1 MEHWYLATHKSGK
14 KNAFKAQLFLSQVG
28 VTTFIPQ
35 VCISQSRSDRPG
47 KYRKCI
53 EALFPGYIFVFFDYE
68 KLQIAK
74 VENCPGMNGMV
85 RFGGLLKPLSESVVD
100 EIMNLTSI
108 ITEQNV
114 PHDTGQSKIF
124 RPGSRTSLTREQ
136 HQKIADI
143 AKEVDGQHRNT
154 LFYAFLDAMK
164 KP

>member
-1 MEHWYLATHKSGK
+1 MEQWYLATHKSGK
-14 KNAFKAQLFLSQVG
+14 KNAFKAQLFLSQIG

-35 VCISQSRSDRPG
+35 VCISQPRSDRPG
-47 KYRKCI
+47 KFRKCI
-53 EALFPGYIFVFFDYE
+53 EPLFPGYIFIFFDYE

-74 VENCPGMNGMV
+74 VENCPGMTGMV
-85 RFGGLLKPLSESVVD
+85 RFGGLLKPLNESVVD
-100 EIMNLTSI
+100 EIMNLTSMI
-108 ITEQNV
+108 SEQNA
-114 PHDTGQSKIF
+114 PHDADQSRRV
-124 RPGSRTSLTREQ
+124 RPGKKTSLTLEQ